1 MADASDAALVAAVR
15 EGQAGRFDEIVRRFD
30 RPVREVVGCA
40 VRDPLRRDEIVQQT
54 FCLAFRR
61 LGTLAAPERLRAWL
75 LAIAR
80 NCVAD
85 DLRSRARHAVLP
97 LRDLPAPPR
106 PPGWIW
112 EEVAMLP
119 AALAEALRLR
129 YREGLGLGEI
139 AARLGVKASTVR
151 GRVYTARRVLRRR
164 LEEK

>member
-1 MADASDAALVAAVR
+1 VRAVVSR
-15 EGQAGRFDEIVRRFD
+15 G
-30 RPVREVVGCA
+30 

-85 DLRSRARHAVLP
+85 DRRRSARHAVLP
-97 LRDLPAPPR
+97 LRDRPAPAR

-112 EEVAMLP
+112 EEVAILP
-119 AALAEALRLR
+119 AALAEVLRLR
-129 YREGLGLGEI
+129 YRVGLALGEV
-139 AARLGVKASTVR
+139 AARLGVPASTVR
-151 GRVYTARRVLRRR
+151 GRIYTARRALRRR
-164 LEEK
+164 LEEE